1 MFIIVIVTWIEV
13 ENGLFHTTFEK
24 GARGLD
30 GRIILY
36 TCRRKRNFF
45 EGEFSTLEG
54 KPKSALRRLLE
65 QRMV

>member
-1 MFIIVIVTWIEV
+1 MFIIVIVTWIAV
-13 ENGLFHTTFEK
+13 DNGLFHTTFEK

-45 EGEFSTLEG
+45 EWEFSTLEG
-54 KPKSALRRLLE
+54 KSEGALRRFLE